1 MGSLQISMGS
11 HGVSMG
17 PYGVSMGLC
26 ESLWVSAGPYSPP
39 WDPYGFLGSLWGPY
53 VPPRAPHP
61 TLLPPRQGAE
71 ERLLSDLQSA
81 RRMGAPYGLKL
92 VRGAYLHHER
102 RTGALQPSREH
113 TDRR

>member
-1 MGSLQISMGS
+1 MG
-11 HGVSMG
+11 
-17 PYGVSMGLC
+17 
-26 ESLWVSAGPYSPP
+26 SLWVSGVSV
-39 WDPYGFLGSLWGPY
+39 GSLRAT
-53 VPPRAPHP
+53 PRPTPHP
-61 TLLPPRQGAE
+61 VAPRQGAE